1 MNIMKTYLSFS
12 LMLLIALSISCSNK
26 QMRNFNAIPSFSSK
40 YTNAVI
46 EIPAGTNTKIEYHI
60 DKKMFLPN
68 QVDGQERMIDFLPY
82 PGNYGFI
89 PGTYLDPLIGGD
101 GDPIDVL
108 VISES
113 VPTGTLM
120 EVIPLWILYFDDQSP
135 YADSRESD
143 PKIIA
148 VPADPKKRV
157 IQAAS
162 YEELQENYPV
172 VVEIIEKWFRHY
184 KGAGIMEIKAWGDGD
199 MAVKEIEKWQL
210 YR

>member
-1 MNIMKTYLSFS
+1 MKTTLSFS
-12 LMLLIALSISCSNK
+12 LMVLIALSLSCSNK
-26 QMRNFNAIPSFSSK
+26 QMRNFNAIPSFSSD
-40 YTNAVI
+40 YVNAII
-46 EIPAGTNTKIEYHI
+46 EIPAGTNKKVEYHI
-60 DKKMFLPN
+60 DKKMFLID
-68 QVDGQERMIDFLPY
+68 QVDGKERMIDFLPC

-113 VPTGTLM
+113 LPTGTLM

-148 VPADPKKRV
+148 VPADPKQRV
-157 IQAAS
+157 IQATS
-162 YEELQENYPV
+162 YEELHENYPV

-184 KGAGIMEIKAWGDGD
+184 KGDGVMEIRAWGDGD
-199 MAVKEIEKWQL
+199 MAIQEIEKWQL